1 MADSKNYS
9 GKPVWETDKHV
20 LVEKDNSGAGA
31 ILVLVGII
39 IAIVLMTFSFILL
52 ILPLL
57 IALIGFFISK
67 SNRYW
72 IGISTIIV
80 QIYLYFELQERWI
93 SGFLIFGYHDLKGI
107 PQEGLFTSIK
117 NLYESYSIYFVLVNL
132 IGVLLGVFFIF
143 QSYYLRKSENE
154 NFENQRIGKET
165 KIKNQFQNKLNEA
178 IEKYKSDDFTGA
190 LSDLIYV
197 THLDPKNSIAFY
209 YRAMTRMNVRNYKG
223 IIAEY
228 TKGVI
233 QNYKGIIDDFNTAI
247 ELNPNYTE
255 AIENREKTR
264 IILDNLIAAEK
275 SYDMG
280 IQNLNK
286 ERSSEAILHFTE
298 AIRLNKNYPEAH
310 CYLGLANRMSNESQ
324 QAIKEYER
332 AIEIYP
338 KYMFAFYNMGIDK
351 IIIKDYKG
359 AIQSL
364 SKSID
369 LKPKHMESYYQRSIA
384 KSYLMDFVGALDDIN
399 KVIIAKPKLA
409 EAYYYRG
416 IYKIKLGQKENGL
429 LDLSK
434 SGELGYEEAYQE
446 IKKSYN

>member
-72 IGISTIIV
+72 IGISTIIA
-80 QIYLYFELQERWI
+80 QIYLYFELQEKWI

-117 NLYESYSIYFVLVNL
+117 NLYESYSIYFILVNL
-132 IGVLLGVFFIF
+132 IGVLLGVFFIY

-154 NFENQRIGKET
+154 NLENQRIGKET

-209 YRAMTRMNVRNYKG
+209 YRGMTRINILKVLYRITRVLLM
-223 IIAEY
+223 ILIP
-228 TKGVI
+228 
-233 QNYKGIIDDFNTAI
+233 Q
-247 ELNPNYTE
+247 LN
-255 AIENREKTR
+255 
-264 IILDNLIAAEK
+264 
-275 SYDMG
+275 
-280 IQNLNK
+280 
-286 ERSSEAILHFTE
+286 
-298 AIRLNKNYPEAH
+298 
-310 CYLGLANRMSNESQ
+310 
-324 QAIKEYER
+324 
-332 AIEIYP
+332 
-338 KYMFAFYNMGIDK
+338 
-351 IIIKDYKG
+351 
-359 AIQSL
+359 
-364 SKSID
+364 
-369 LKPKHMESYYQRSIA
+369 
-384 KSYLMDFVGALDDIN
+384 
-399 KVIIAKPKLA
+399 
-409 EAYYYRG
+409 
-416 IYKIKLGQKENGL
+416 
-429 LDLSK
+429 
-434 SGELGYEEAYQE
+434 
-446 IKKSYN
+446 